1 MHQYKKDFTN
11 SRGERL
17 QGPLVSPS
25 RRGLLAGLKALVWFW
40 IIDETY
46 VLTFVMRCD
55 MTKVGEIQMF
65 ELGDTQ
71 VGPRD
76 GVRIGACT

>member
-1 MHQYKKDFTN
+1 
-11 SRGERL
+11 
-17 QGPLVSPS
+17 
-25 RRGLLAGLKALVWFW
+25 
-40 IIDETY
+40 
-46 VLTFVMRCD
+46 